1 MWKHRILYLAAVI
14 TAVVMY
20 IIADRKEALAL
31 VCMLLLTPVVS
42 RVVQRRAMADAQ
54 LYIDAKKN
62 IYVGEKLP
70 VTLSIRRK
78 RRTPMGVIKV
88 TLHIENYLF
97 QETKEIVLNLQT
109 EEKREM
115 VFSYSP
121 EVMES
126 GKIIVK
132 AVQMEFYDLLGMF
145 CWKKETDIVNEIFI
159 HPPEIQMS
167 VGLSKRKE
175 SRNFGKL
182 YHPFKKGQDVSEISN
197 LRDYVPGDEIN
208 RIHWKLSA
216 KFDKVIIKEFGY
228 PANYDTLILYE
239 VMKEANGKQ
248 IPNKNNVGVLALT
261 IALSEAF
268 LRLNV
273 KHTVGHVYSGEWRT
287 MNIDSI
293 RKHEE
298 MATQILC
305 VPIDQEQNYI
315 QMLDT
320 FVKDRM
326 YLQYTKIIYVTSKYQ
341 DEVTDDLSDKSDL
354 TIVHVTEGAVT
365 NYELSEKYM
374 LVSIG
379 ADEIGSAAY
388 TLEI

>member
-1 MWKHRILYLAAVI
+1 
-14 TAVVMY
+14 MY

-31 VCMLLLTPVVS
+31 VCILLLAPVVS
-42 RVVQRRAMADAQ
+42 RIVQRRAMAGAQ
-54 LYIDAKKN
+54 LRIDAKKN

-70 VTLSIRRK
+70 VTLFIHRK

-88 TLHIENYLF
+88 TLRIKNYLF
-97 QETKEIVLNLQT
+97 QETKEMVLNLQT

-115 VFSYSP
+115 VFAYSP

-126 GKIIVK
+126 GKIIIE
-132 AVQMEFYDLLGMF
+132 AVQMEFYDLMGMF
-145 CWKKETDIVNEIFI
+145 CWKKEINIVNEIFV
-159 HPPEIQMS
+159 HPPEIQMN

-175 SRNFGKL
+175 SKNFGKL

-197 LRDYVPGDEIN
+197 LREYVPGDEIN

-216 KFDKVIIKEFGY
+216 KFDKMIIKEFGY

-239 VMKEANGKQ
+239 VMKEANGQQ

-261 IALSEAF
+261 IALSEAL

-273 KHTVGHVYSGEWRT
+273 KHTVGHLYSGEWRT

-293 RKHEE
+293 RKYEE

-326 YLQYTKIIYVTSKYQ
+326 YLQYTKIIYITSKYE
-341 DEVTDDLSDKSDL
+341 DEVTDYLSEKCDL
-354 TIVHVTEGAVT
+354 TIIHVTEGSIT

-379 ADEIGSAAY
+379 AEEIANMAY